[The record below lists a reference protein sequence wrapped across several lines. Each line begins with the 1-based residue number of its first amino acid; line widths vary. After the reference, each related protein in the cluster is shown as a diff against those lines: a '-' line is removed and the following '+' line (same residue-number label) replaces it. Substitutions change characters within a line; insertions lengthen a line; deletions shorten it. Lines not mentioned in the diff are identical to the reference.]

1 MIESDQI
8 VLNERG
14 QREHEL
20 QLANDFHGVLLAMA
34 GHDLRQP
41 LQTIMTAYEWLG
53 RRLSSSSEQ
62 EYLRRGSFAIMRLN
76 EQLDLLIEALR
87 LHEHSANT
95 QAAPVALLP

>member
-1 MIESDQI
+1 VYESDQI

-53 RRLSSSSEQ
+53 QRLDSSPSKN
-62 EYLRRGSFAIMRLN
+62 IC
-76 EQLDLLIEALR
+76 
-87 LHEHSANT
+87 
-95 QAAPVALLP
+95 AAAVSPSCD